1 MGGADKITPKP
12 RKAEITMPD
21 SPIIKTDQ
29 GAINVRI
36 LAREAKVDFRRIEA
50 ASLKV
55 VTHLTSAEAKRMFV
69 RMFSTLQLNSHFIS
83 VIART
88 RLDHADIEKIEAAMR
103 KDMEAATDS
112 LNQAIDGAEAL
123 FKAHGISSVAT
134 YDAKPLKIE
143 VGLLSSSGRRFL
155 EVINKMD
162 QLMPLLQTLEIHEV
176 LTTQAVD
183 VQRAAMKRQIR
194 AIANSARRLATG
206 LRRRMNAMAAEEAS
220 PSPSE
225 PAVSGGAGGGPLNGP
240 PVDEGQSVDPSEPV
254 QPGSAPD
261 SGADPFEGG
270 NEVDVSSAAGHQEG
284 PATRRPRRS
293 ATQPRD
299 SGGMEAELASPELS
313 ADGGVATSQSVEE
326 RQP

>member
-1 MGGADKITPKP
+1 
-12 RKAEITMPD
+12 MPD

-29 GAINVRI
+29 GAINARI
-36 LAREAKVDFRRIEA
+36 LAREAKVDFRRVEA

-103 KDMEAATDS
+103 QDMEAATDS

-123 FKAHGISSVAT
+123 FKANGISSVAT
-134 YDAKPLKIE
+134 YDAKPLEIE

-176 LTTQAVD
+176 LTSHAVD

-206 LRRRMNAMAAEEAS
+206 LRRRMNAMALAEAVLANQIVAGKSDVLDGAVADES
-220 PSPSE
+220 PSNDPSFVDGPAGDLSE
-225 PAVSGGAGGGPLNGP
+225 LAQAGEPLEADAQPAVGGDHGNGQDTALGHAGDDQMP
-240 PVDEGQSVDPSEPV
+240 P
-254 QPGSAPD
+254 
-261 SGADPFEGG
+261 
-270 NEVDVSSAAGHQEG
+270 AA
-284 PATRRPRRS
+284 RRPRRS
-293 ATQPRD
+293 ASQQKGAVGAD
-299 SGGMEAELASPELS
+299 ADLASSDPKL
-313 ADGGVATSQSVEE
+313 DGDVGFTSSIPQSSKS
-326 RQP
+326 

>member
-1 MGGADKITPKP
+1 
-12 RKAEITMPD
+12 MPD

-29 GAINVRI
+29 GAINARI

-88 RLDHADIEKIEAAMR
+88 RLEHADIEKIEAAMR
-103 KDMEAATDS
+103 KDMEAATES

-134 YDAKPLKIE
+134 YDAKPLEIE

-206 LRRRMNAMAAEEAS
+206 LRRRMNAMAVEEAIS
-220 PSPSE
+220 SSSE
-225 PAVSGGAGGGPLNGP
+225 PAVPGSAVEEPLNSAPTQEGP
-240 PVDEGQSVDPSEPV
+240 SVPSEPV
-254 QPGSAPD
+254 QPGRALDAGVEPVES
-261 SGADPFEGG
+261 S
-270 NEVDVSSAAGHQEG
+270 NEVSMSNADGNQDAHT
-284 PATRRPRRS
+284 TRRPRRVS
-293 ATQPRD
+293 SQSREEA
-299 SGGMEAELASPELS
+299 GMEAEQAAPELG
-313 ADGGVATSQSVEE
+313 ADDGVATLQSVEE

>member
-1 MGGADKITPKP
+1 MS
-12 RKAEITMPD
+12 D

-29 GAINVRI
+29 GAINARI

-88 RLDHADIEKIEAAMR
+88 RLEHADIEKIESAMR

-134 YDAKPLKIE
+134 YDAKPLEIE

-206 LRRRMNAMAAEEAS
+206 LRRRMNAMAVEEAS
-220 PSPSE
+220 PSSSE
-225 PAVSGGAGGGPLNGP
+225 PAVPGSAVEEPLNSAPAQEGP
-240 PVDEGQSVDPSEPV
+240 SVDPSEPV
-254 QPGSAPD
+254 QPGRALD
-261 SGADPFEGG
+261 AGAEPVEGG
-270 NEVDVSSAAGHQEG
+270 YEGSVSNSEG
-284 PATRRPRRS
+284 NQDAHTTRRPRRGS
-293 ATQPRD
+293 SQSREGA
-299 SGGMEAELASPELS
+299 GMEAAQASPEPS
-313 ADGGVATSQSVEE
+313 ADDGVATLQSVDE

>member
-1 MGGADKITPKP
+1 
-12 RKAEITMPD
+12 MPD

-29 GAINVRI
+29 GAINARI
-36 LAREAKVDFRRIEA
+36 LAREAKVDFRRVEA

-103 KDMEAATDS
+103 QDMEAATDS

-123 FKAHGISSVAT
+123 FKANGISSVAT
-134 YDAKPLKIE
+134 YDAKPLEIE

-176 LTTQAVD
+176 LTTHAVD

-206 LRRRMNAMAAEEAS
+206 LRRRMNAMALAEAVQANQANQIVAGKSDVLNGAVADES
-220 PSPSE
+220 PSNDPSFVDGPAGDLSELAQVGE
-225 PAVSGGAGGGPLNGP
+225 PLDADAQPAAGGDHGNGQDTALGHAGDDQIP
-240 PVDEGQSVDPSEPV
+240 P
-254 QPGSAPD
+254 
-261 SGADPFEGG
+261 
-270 NEVDVSSAAGHQEG
+270 AA
-284 PATRRPRRS
+284 RRPRRS
-293 ATQPRD
+293 ASQQKGAVGAD
-299 SGGMEAELASPELS
+299 AGLASSDPKL
-313 ADGGVATSQSVEE
+313 DGDVAAQQGIEESQ
-326 RQP
+326 P